1 MGQFP
6 GVSPPLGST
15 QQEAQNQAI
24 RTVGEHL
31 NSVRPKTLSDIDK
44 EQVTALVRVTEP
56 CGDHTC
62 LLLPS

>member
-6 GVSPPLGST
+6 GVSPPLGSI

-44 EQVTALVRVTEP
+44 EQVTAPVRVTEP
-56 CGDHTC
+56 
-62 LLLPS
+62 